1 MARPRNFDRDQVLDT
16 AIEVFREHGFE
27 GTSTEELVAA
37 MGIGRQSLYGAFGD
51 KRSLYLEALRRYNAH
66 SVADLIGAGRGSGSP
81 LRAIEA
87 MLDYFAGHHAE
98 AETAACLGVGSIC
111 EFGTGDAEVHSINHE
126 SGLMLGRFLERT
138 LGEAQALGEIDA
150 KLDVKTSARFIA
162 AMLMG
167 MKVAARA
174 GAGAG
179 ELRGIAELA
188 LRGLAR

>member
-16 AIEVFREHGFE
+16 AIHVFREHGFE

-51 KRSLYLEALRRYNAH
+51 KRSLYLEALRRYSAH

-81 LRAIEA
+81 LQAIEA
-87 MLDYFAGHHAE
+87 MLRYFTEHHAR
-98 AETAACLGVGSIC
+98 AETAACLGVGAIC
-111 EFGTGDAEVHSINHE
+111 EFGTADAQVRQITHE
-126 SGLMLGRFLERT
+126 SGLVLGRFLERT

-150 KLDVKTSARFIA
+150 ALDIKASARFIA
-162 AMLMG
+162 TTLMG
-167 MKVAARA
+167 MKVAARG
-174 GAGAG
+174 GASAG

-188 LRGLAR
+188 LRSLAR